1 MLDWDLLSPL
11 GRYSCVELRDS
22 QKEREDLVT
31 GTERGWQSV
40 SQSAQAGESV
50 VLREV
55 FFFFFFPLGNAQE
68 FRGLTLSLCAR
79 QRQALCAS
87 QGENGESYCV

>member
-1 MLDWDLLSPL
+1 M
-11 GRYSCVELRDS
+11 
-22 QKEREDLVT
+22 
-31 GTERGWQSV
+31 

-55 FFFFFFPLGNAQE
+55 CVCVFFFFSPLGNAQE